1 LVGIIGDGDGII
13 GTDLIGAGAGAGIIG
28 TDLIGAGAGI
38 TGVVMDGM
46 EIIIITMVAE
56 EGIRMLM
63 PIVAIETHQ
72 EIQVLIM

>member
-1 LVGIIGDGDGII
+1 LVGIIGVGDGIIGMVLIGDGDGII
-13 GTDLIGAGAGAGIIG
+13 GTDLIGDG
-28 TDLIGAGAGI
+28 DGI

-56 EGIRMLM
+56 EGIPLLM

>member
-1 LVGIIGDGDGII
+1 LVGIIGVGDGII
-13 GTDLIGAGAGAGIIG
+13 GMVLIGAG
-28 TDLIGAGAGI
+28 DGI

-46 EIIIITMVAE
+46 EIIIIITMVEE
-56 EGIRMLM
+56 EGIPMLM